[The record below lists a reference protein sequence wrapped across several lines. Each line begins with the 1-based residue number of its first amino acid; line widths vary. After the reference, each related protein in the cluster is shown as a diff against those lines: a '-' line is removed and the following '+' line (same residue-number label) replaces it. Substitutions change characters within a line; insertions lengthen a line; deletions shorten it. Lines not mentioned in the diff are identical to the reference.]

1 MIVQQLMIP
10 VTVTA
15 EQIVEYGHAS
25 GDLNPLH
32 MDPESAKAQGYRDRI
47 AHGLLMMGICS
58 SQITEALGQKPERLS
73 AKFKDIF
80 YPDDPLQLELEVASD
95 GAGTGSL
102 TGQDGTVKIAL
113 EFGLKGG
120 NP

>member
-1 MIVQQLMIP
+1 MTMQQLMIP

-15 EQIVEYGHAS
+15 EQVVDYGHAS
-25 GDLNPLH
+25 GDLNPIH
-32 MDPESAKAQGYRDRI
+32 MDPEAARAHGYRDRI

-58 SQITEALGQKPERLS
+58 SRITEALGEKPGRLS
-73 AKFKDIF
+73 AKFKDIV
-80 YPDDPLQLELEVASD
+80 YPDEPLQLELEIGAD
-95 GAGTGSL
+95 GEGAGSL
-102 TGQDGTVKIAL
+102 IGPDGKVKVAL